1 MKLKLKDIRLDGGT
15 QPREFI
21 NQDVVNEYADEMV
34 ESDNFPPMIVFND
47 GANYWLA
54 DGFHRYFA
62 NKKAGFVEV
71 NCDVRTGT
79 MRDAVLFSVS
89 ANAVHGLRRTNDDK
103 RKAVMVLLEDLEW
116 SEWSDKEIAR
126 RCNVSAMTVGR
137 IKKSLSLETTEVK
150 YTDKHGNTSTMKKPE
165 VVNLK
170 PLEKMVE
177 PEDDKLQELAVANQ
191 DLAEENAKLLDR
203 LALQNM
209 AGSEEEKNA
218 AAETIAELRAQVKA
232 LEAELRAVKVSR
244 DQLQS
249 TNAEMVKQL
258 SYWKR
263 RAEKAA

>member
-1 MKLKLKDIRLDGGT
+1 
-15 QPREFI
+15 
-21 NQDVVNEYADEMV
+21 
-34 ESDNFPPMIVFND
+34 
-47 GANYWLA
+47 
-54 DGFHRYFA
+54 
-62 NKKAGFVEV
+62 
-71 NCDVRTGT
+71 
-79 MRDAVLFSVS
+79 
-89 ANAVHGLRRTNDDK
+89 
-103 RKAVMVLLEDLEW
+103 
-116 SEWSDKEIAR
+116 
-126 RCNVSAMTVGR
+126 
-137 IKKSLSLETTEVK
+137 
-150 YTDKHGNTSTMKKPE
+150 MKKPE